1 MKEKK
6 PGKAKTT
13 VTIPSVFWNA
23 GLPSS
28 MVPEKT
34 TTRHFPTCINKFNSV
49 KFTELFLEYRLPVHQ
64 LIANFWCFEIIRS

>member
-6 PGKAKTT
+6 PEKAKTT

-23 GLPSS
+23 GLLSS

-34 TTRHFPTCINKFNSV
+34 TTRHFPTQINKINSD

-64 LIANFWCFEIIRS
+64 LIASFWCFEIIRS

>member
-34 TTRHFPTCINKFNSV
+34 TTRHFPTQINKINSG
-49 KFTELFLEYRLPVHQ
+49 KITGLFIEYRLPVHQ
-64 LIANFWCFEIIRS
+64 LIANF